1 MGAQLFE
8 QEQGDSDAND
18 DVNDAEI
25 RCIEEQ
31 TKTCNYPIMHHFFQA
46 IEAYRKHAK
55 QLEMLESEER
65 QG

>member
-1 MGAQLFE
+1 MFE
-8 QEQGDSDAND
+8 QEQGDPDAND

-25 RCIEEQ
+25 RCIEAQ
-31 TKTCNYPIMHHFFQA
+31 TKTCNYRIMRHFFEA
-46 IEAYRKHAK
+46 IEAYRKQAK